1 VKLKGVLLPVTTPFQ
16 PQTADLDLEAF
27 GFNLRRWLEYP
38 IRGVVVGGSTGEAP
52 LLDMDE
58 LTLLVDRSREIL
70 AEDSLLIAGTGM
82 EATRHTIGACR
93 IVAER
98 GADAVLVRPPSYF
111 RSQMSPGA
119 IRGHFLEV
127 ADGSP
132 VPVILYHVPKFVPVD
147 LVPEMVGLLIEHEN
161 IIGVK
166 DSSGDLKN
174 LGALTD
180 VCEARA
186 SVLVGSG
193 AHLYAGLELGATGGI
208 LAAALLAPAASCA
221 VAEAWAA
228 NRPAAAGKVQE
239 TLGPLHRAVVAGTG
253 VPGIKHGLD
262 LLGYRGGPP
271 RSPLLLPSE
280 EVRRQVLAA
289 LERAALLTPNE
300 AQRGPAAPAI
310 DQHVC

>member
-1 VKLKGVLLPVTTPFQ
+1 
-16 PQTADLDLEAF
+16 
-27 GFNLRRWLEYP
+27 
-38 IRGVVVGGSTGEAP
+38 
-52 LLDMDE
+52 
-58 LTLLVDRSREIL
+58 
-70 AEDSLLIAGTGM
+70 M

-111 RSQMSPGA
+111 RSQMSPEA

-132 VPVILYHVPKFVPVD
+132 IPVILYHVPKFVPVD

-174 LGALTD
+174 LGALTE

-186 SVLVGSG
+186 CVLVGSG
-193 AHLYAGLELGATGGI
+193 AHLYAGLEVGATGGI
-208 LAAALLAPAASCA
+208 LAAALLAPAESCA
-221 VAEAWAA
+221 VTEAWAA
-228 NRPAAAGKVQE
+228 NRPAAAGKAQE
-239 TLGPLHRAVVAGTG
+239 TLGPLHRAVVVGTG
-253 VPGIKHGLD
+253 VPGIKHALD
-262 LLGYRGGPP
+262 MLGYRGGPP
-271 RSPLLLPSE
+271 RPPLLSPSDE
-280 EVRRQVLAA
+280 ARRQVRDALA
-289 LERAALLTPNE
+289 RAALLSPNQIQQE
-300 AQRGPAAPAI
+300 PAAPTV